1 MWDGDEVNEGRWRGV
16 GVSGGIM
23 GEGNGVRTSEPLSP
37 YAQSTLALLSMFFPL
52 CTVVKYTPDQIR
64 KMEDSIRIRKASE
77 PVEVKEIKKEFLSEQ
92 SLVELPQHLKQK
104 ITDEIV
110 GRLRGLRA
118 GANVSEQR
126 GILDKASTQESALS
140 SSASSL
146 AQGKAKSSKTT
157 TLGKTLSSTVPP
169 KEAGRISSL
178 ITSMFGRK
186 DHCHLE
192 LQGDMLVGTLARAS
206 ESGWSQLSNEIGLW
220 IPVEINNEE
229 HDDKLEG
236 ATDFNDEILAGRQLP
251 PECHPELHTDYDGAA
266 VRWGLTHHKESAYDC
281 CQACLDHSKRARPG
295 EKKCNIWV
303 YCPSETGCY
312 SPDVYEHKHMECWLK
327 YAEKPRVNFKD
338 KYSESY
344 RNSHPNVPVIVPWVS
359 GTMAGVLF
367 YSWLLYPA
375 WAFKMGNLDDVVK
388 LVPPVLEDVGLPV
401 CFLPLVLVVST
412 RMVVVVFELSPVW
425 FLGWLSLRCV
435 AHVAKSLSLD
445 FL

>member
-1 MWDGDEVNEGRWRGV
+1 MARGGGEWGYNGRGKWCSYKRTTLIVCSINIGV
-16 GVSGGIM
+16 ALYVLHSLY
-23 GEGNGVRTSEPLSP
+23 TSLYIYS
-37 YAQSTLALLSMFFPL
+37 YNDSQN
-52 CTVVKYTPDQIR
+52 VVKYTPDQIR

-77 PVEVKEIKKEFLSEQ
+77 PVELIKLVKEIKKEFLSEQ
-92 SLVELPQHLKQK
+92 SPVELPQHLKQK

-126 GILDKASTQESALS
+126 EAVESWREEKL
-140 SSASSL
+140 
-146 AQGKAKSSKTT
+146 KEAKQL
-157 TLGKTLSSTVPP
+157 TLGKTLSSTVLP
-169 KEAGRISSL
+169 KEA
-178 ITSMFGRK
+178 
-186 DHCHLE
+186 
-192 LQGDMLVGTLARAS
+192 GTLARAL

-229 HDDKLEG
+229 HDDKPEG
-236 ATDFNDEILAGRQLP
+236 ATDFDDEILAGRQLP

-312 SPDVYEHKHMECWLK
+312 SPDIYEHKHMECWLK
-327 YAEKPRVNFKD
+327 YAEKPRATFKD

-359 GTMAGVLF
+359 G
-367 YSWLLYPA
+367 
-375 WAFKMGNLDDVVK
+375 VV
-388 LVPPVLEDVGLPV
+388 
-401 CFLPLVLVVST
+401 T
-412 RMVVVVFELSPVW
+412 
-425 FLGWLSLRCV
+425 
-435 AHVAKSLSLD
+435 A
-445 FL
+445 

>member
-1 MWDGDEVNEGRWRGV
+1 MARGGGEWGYNGRGKWCSYKRTTLIVCSINIGV
-16 GVSGGIM
+16 ALYVLHSLY
-23 GEGNGVRTSEPLSP
+23 TSLYIYS
-37 YAQSTLALLSMFFPL
+37 YNDSQN
-52 CTVVKYTPDQIR
+52 VVKYTPDQIR

-77 PVEVKEIKKEFLSEQ
+77 PVELIKLVKEIKKEFLSEQ
-92 SLVELPQHLKQK
+92 SPVKLPQHLKQK

-126 GILDKASTQESALS
+126 DVVFSANLKGGIISVSTT
-140 SSASSL
+140 
-146 AQGKAKSSKTT
+146 GSSKECIGKTKPT
-157 TLGKTLSSTVPP
+157 RPDPLVLGFSEAVESWRKEKLKEAKQLTLGKTLSSTVPP
-169 KEAGRISSL
+169 KEA
-178 ITSMFGRK
+178 
-186 DHCHLE
+186 E
-192 LQGDMLVGTLARAS
+192 LQGDMLVGTLARAL

-229 HDDKLEG
+229 HDDKPEG
-236 ATDFNDEILAGRQLP
+236 ATDFDDEILAGRQLP

-266 VRWGLTHHKESAYDC
+266 VRWGLTHRKESAYDC

-312 SPDVYEHKHMECWLK
+312 SPDIYEHKHMECWLK

-359 GTMAGVLF
+359 G
-367 YSWLLYPA
+367 
-375 WAFKMGNLDDVVK
+375 VV
-388 LVPPVLEDVGLPV
+388 
-401 CFLPLVLVVST
+401 T
-412 RMVVVVFELSPVW
+412 
-425 FLGWLSLRCV
+425 
-435 AHVAKSLSLD
+435 A
-445 FL
+445 